1 MPDLRKDPIVG
12 RWVII
17 ASERSRR
24 PVDFQVDRDP
34 PRAGLCP
41 FCPGQEEKTPRELL
55 AYRPPDGPGARRDAP
70 GWSLRVFPNKFP
82 ALMIEGDLD
91 RAGEGVYD
99 RMNGIG
105 AHEVIVETPDHT
117 KTFSSL
123 SEPEIEGVLSAYRD
137 RMLDLKRDMRF
148 KYVMVFKNHGSA
160 AGASLE
166 HSHSQLIALPV
177 VPKNVSEEMHG
188 ALDYYRYKERCV
200 FCDIVRQELRERA
213 RLVYENADFLV
224 IEPYAPKFPFETWV
238 LPRRHHSSYED
249 ASRGE
254 YASLANA
261 MRVALR
267 KLHVALDNPPY
278 NFILHSSPF
287 DQRENPHYHWHI
299 EIMPTLGK
307 VAGFE
312 WGSGFYINPTP
323 PEEAARFLREI
334 TDP

>member
-1 MPDLRKDPIVG
+1 MPELRKDPIVN

-17 ASERSRR
+17 ASDRARR
-24 PVDFQVDRDP
+24 PTDFQIERDA

-41 FCPGQEEKTPRELL
+41 FCPGQEDKTPSEVL
-55 AYRPPDGPGARRDAP
+55 AYRPADGPAARRDAP

-91 RAGEGVYD
+91 RQGEGVYD
-99 RMNGIG
+99 RMNGVG
-105 AHEVIVETPDHT
+105 AHEVLVETPDHQ
-117 KTFSSL
+117 KSFASL
-123 SEPEIEGVLSAYRD
+123 SEPEIENVFSAYRD
-137 RMLDLKRDMRF
+137 RLNDLRQDIRF
-148 KYVMVFKNHGSA
+148 KYIMVFKNHGSA

-177 VPKNVSEEMHG
+177 VPKTVSEEIEG
-188 ALDYYRYKERCV
+188 ALAYWQFKERCV
-200 FCDIVRQELRERA
+200 FCDIVRQESNTRT
-213 RLVYENADFLV
+213 RLVYENNEFVV

-238 LPRRHHSSYED
+238 MPRHHRASYQD
-249 ASRGE
+249 TTRYQRA
-254 YASLANA
+254 ALANA

-267 KLHVALDNPPY
+267 KLHVALDDPPY
-278 NFILHSSPF
+278 NFILHTAPF
-287 DQRENPHYHWHI
+287 SQPDSPHYHWHI

-334 TDP
+334 DP